1 MQTDPLEALPAL
13 RVLGDAG
20 VAVAVFVGVDAED
33 RFLIRTVPHEEA
45 VPAASTVALSAA
57 DAGIQV
63 VIALQGGDARL
74 PIILGK
80 LLRRAAEAPP
90 LALRI
95 DGERLVLAAEREIE
109 LRCGDAS
116 LVLTSAGKVLIK
128 GNYVLSR
135 SRGANRI
142 KGAYVDIN

>member
-1 MQTDPLEALPAL
+1 MRTDLLEALPVC
-13 RVLGDAG
+13 RMLGEAG
-20 VAVAVFVGVDAED
+20 VEIAVFAGFDADD
-33 RFLIRTVPHEEA
+33 RFLVRTAPLEVP
-45 VPAASTVALSAA
+45 VPAASTVALGAA
-57 DAGIQV
+57 DTGIQV

-74 PIILGK
+74 PVILGK
-80 LLRRAAEAPP
+80 LLRHATDAPP
-90 LALRI
+90 LAVRI